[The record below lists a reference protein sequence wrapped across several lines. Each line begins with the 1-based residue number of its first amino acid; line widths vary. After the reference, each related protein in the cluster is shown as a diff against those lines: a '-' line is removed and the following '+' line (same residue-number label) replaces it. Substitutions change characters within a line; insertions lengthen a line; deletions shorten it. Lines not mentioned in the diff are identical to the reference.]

1 MPPGSSLS
9 ESGGSDVK
17 GGNFVQIATVDA
29 LNRPRV
35 RTVVFRGFLDQKRI
49 TSKPKRRARPE
60 RSALML
66 ATDMRSDK
74 VEEGG
79 AARTLPPP
87 PPDHPTQVSHPSQY
101 PRSLSG
107 REGPH
112 QKKTVVRRLSFW
124 GGGVLRGCGQ
134 RSVQTNKQTN
144 KQDADTTLGLPTGP
158 KRCQGER

>member
-87 PPDHPTQVSHPSQY
+87 PRPPNPSQ
-101 PRSLSG
+101 P
-107 REGPH
+107 P
-112 QKKTVVRRLSFW
+112 KPVP
-124 GGGVLRGCGQ
+124 
-134 RSVQTNKQTN
+134 SVSVW
-144 KQDADTTLGLPTGP
+144 
-158 KRCQGER
+158 